1 MTAVA
6 AMSQNRVIGY
16 RGNIPWHLPEDFK
29 WFKRLTMGGVLL
41 MGRKTFES
49 IRCKPLPNRINVVLS
64 RSATFL
70 NVTTIPNLTDFNE
83 DDYDAEVFVIGGAE
97 VYRQLLPRC
106 SDLFLTVVKKDVEGD
121 TMFPRF
127 EDQFSQVAVVKDTS
141 EFAVQHFRNRDLLY
155 A

>member
-29 WFKRLTMGGVLL
+29 WFKRLTTGGVIL

-70 NVTTIPNLTDFNE
+70 NVTTITNLTDFNE

-97 VYRQLLPRC
+97 IYRQLLPRC
-106 SDLFLTVVKKDVEGD
+106 TDLFLTLVKRDVEGD
-121 TMFPRF
+121 TVFPRF
-127 EDQFSQVAVVKDTS
+127 EDQFSRVAVVMDTS
-141 EFAVQHFRNRDLLY
+141 EFAVQHFRNRDLLC